1 MTAMLAGASSTRR
14 SLRRQCWN
22 STCSQRREE
31 AKDRLAIISDVGA
44 HGLICL
50 GFINEHHQHVL
61 DMHPSCFYL
70 SWGETRETWKIQS
83 IETSSHDLDL
93 WRVSHTERE
102 KETTQRR
109 QRECGI
115 RLCVLSKKRDR
126 QDRTREER
134 KGLRAHESARE
145 GVRANVKSTRVDS
158 IDSPWCS
165 HEVGEKGLR
174 NPPRTCLNHRQTL
187 SRYRRLPKSTLEFL
201 SLNPPTRDA
210 SR

>member
-1 MTAMLAGASSTRR
+1 MLAGASSTRR

-50 GFINEHHQHVL
+50 GFINDHHQHVL
-61 DMHPSCFYL
+61 DMHPAAS
-70 SWGETRETWKIQS
+70 
-83 IETSSHDLDL
+83 TSLGGKPGRLGKFKASRQVDDLDL

-174 NPPRTCLNHRQTL
+174 NPPRTCLNHPQTL

-210 SR
+210 SK